1 MRPIRDARPEDAAA
15 LAVVH
20 ADAWA
25 VGYAGQFP
33 ADVLAAEVEYRRTA
47 WDAGTVVASSSDDEV
62 LLVAEDEEGVCGF
75 VHGVPG
81 QIGGLYVHPRA
92 WGTGAAAALTE
103 AVLPRIGGDD
113 VVLWTLEGSGRARR
127 FYGRTGWLLTGAVRE
142 REFLGGVTRR
152 LVQYA
157 RRLP

>member
-1 MRPIRDARPEDAAA
+1 MKPIRDARPEDAAA
-15 LAVVH
+15 LAEVH
-20 ADAWA
+20 AEAWA
-25 VGYAGQFP
+25 VGYARQFP
-33 ADVLAAEVEYRRTA
+33 PDVLAAEVEHRRTA
-47 WDAGTVVASSSDDEV
+47 WGPETVVASGSDGEV
-62 LLVAEDEEGVCGF
+62 LLVAEDEVGVCGF

-81 QIGGLYVHPRA
+81 QVGGLYVHPRA
-92 WGTGAAAALTE
+92 WGTGAAAALIE

-127 FYGRTGWLLTGAVRE
+127 FYTRTGWLLTGAERD